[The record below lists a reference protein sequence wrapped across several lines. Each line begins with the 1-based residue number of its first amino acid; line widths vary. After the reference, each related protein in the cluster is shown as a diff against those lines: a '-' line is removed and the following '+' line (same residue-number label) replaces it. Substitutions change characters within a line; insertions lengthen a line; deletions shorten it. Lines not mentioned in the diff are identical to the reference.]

1 MAEECCTVG
10 GSIMILSCSGYSNV
24 GQIAN
29 QAAVELTQEGF
40 GTMSCL
46 AGIGGLLSGFVQSAK
61 DVSQVVTIDG
71 CSLGCGK
78 AILEK
83 ADVPL
88 KAYVVVTDLGIEKNK
103 DVNLKRKDIDR
114 AKEAVRQSV
123 SPNQPFISKAERGSG
138 RCCGGA

>member
-1 MAEECCTVG
+1 MAEECCPSG
-10 GSIMILSCSGYSNV
+10 GKIMILSCSGYSNV

-29 QAAVELTQEGF
+29 QAALELTQEGF
-40 GTMSCL
+40 GRMSCL

-61 DVSQVVTIDG
+61 DVSQMVTIDG

-88 KAYVVVTDLGIEKNK
+88 KGYVVITELGIEKNK

-114 AKEAVRQSV
+114 AKEAIRQAVR
-123 SPNQPFISKAERGSG
+123 PGQPFQSSAQRGSG
-138 RCCGGA
+138 RCCG

>member
-1 MAEECCTVG
+1 MAEECCVPG
-10 GSIMILSCSGYSNV
+10 GNVMILACSGYSNV

-46 AGIGGLLSGFVQSAK
+46 AGIGGLLSGFVRSAR
-61 DVSQVVTIDG
+61 DVSQMVTIDG

-88 KAYVVVTDLGIEKNK
+88 KAYVVITDLGIEKNK
-103 DVNLKRKDIDR
+103 DVNVRRKDIDR
-114 AKEAVRQSV
+114 TKEAVRQTV
-123 SPNQPFISKAERGSG
+123 RPGQPFKSTAERGTG
-138 RCCGGA
+138 RCCG